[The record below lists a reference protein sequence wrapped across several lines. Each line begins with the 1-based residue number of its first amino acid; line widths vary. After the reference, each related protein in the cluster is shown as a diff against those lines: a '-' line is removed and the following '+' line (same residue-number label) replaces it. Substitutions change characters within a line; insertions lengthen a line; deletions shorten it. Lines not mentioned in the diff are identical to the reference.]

1 MKMVL
6 AAIAGLV
13 LGSSTY
19 AETKV
24 LTVEKMHCPDCVAS
38 VKAKLCTKG
47 AYKTCEV
54 KILDEA
60 KELGQVKLV
69 TNGKEKIDMVK
80 VEKIIGDEGYILKQ

>member
-1 MKMVL
+1 MKM
-6 AAIAGLV
+6 IFAGLV
-13 LGSSTY
+13 GLVLAGSAY

-24 LTVEKMHCPDCVAS
+24 ITVEKMHCPDCVAS

-47 AYKTCEV
+47 TYTTCDV

-69 TNGKEKIDMVK
+69 TKGKEKIDMAK
-80 VEKIIGDEGYILKQ
+80 VEKIIGDEGYVLKK